1 MLSGVGFPNLTF
13 ILKLITKEL
22 VVIALSKSLEII
34 ELCSVIDFIYDFI
47 LIQNHRRYVRSRD
60 DAQLRGDLSQSV
72 SSDCKPYDKGENK
85 QNKTEAIAPCGTIA
99 NSLFNGKC
107 LFLSGERKR
116 EYGWV

>member
-1 MLSGVGFPNLTF
+1 M
-13 ILKLITKEL
+13 
-22 VVIALSKSLEII
+22 IALSKSLEII

-107 LFLSGERKR
+107 LFLSGGRKR